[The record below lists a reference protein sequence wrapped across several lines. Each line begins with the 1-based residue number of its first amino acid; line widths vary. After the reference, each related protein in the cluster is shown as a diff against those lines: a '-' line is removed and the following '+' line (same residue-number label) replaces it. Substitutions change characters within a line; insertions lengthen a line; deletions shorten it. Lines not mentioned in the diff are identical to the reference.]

1 LVAQWF
7 SELWFSPYFED
18 MKRIVVFCGS
28 SSGVDPVYEAQAYTT
43 GVTLAR
49 LGIGIV
55 YGGAKVGLMGAVANG
70 ALANG
75 GEVIGVLPRFLSGK
89 EIGHAGLT
97 DLILVDNMH
106 ERKTKMQELADGV
119 IALPGGFG
127 TMEELFEMTTWG
139 QLGLHKKP
147 VGVLNIAGFY
157 DELIALVQTMVDKG
171 FLKAENQRILL
182 FSDMLDELLEQM
194 RNYQAPSA
202 PKWITRETT

>member
-1 LVAQWF
+1 
-7 SELWFSPYFED
+7 
-18 MKRIVVFCGS
+18 MKRIVIFCGS
-28 SSGVDPVYEAQAYTT
+28 SSGVDPVFEAEAYST

-55 YGGAKVGLMGAVANG
+55 YGGAKVGLMGAVAEG
-70 ALANG
+70 ALTNG

-89 EIGHAGLT
+89 EIGHAGLS
-97 DLILVDNMH
+97 DLILVDTMH
-106 ERKTKMQELADGV
+106 ERKTKMHELSDGV

-127 TMEELFEMTTWG
+127 TMEELFEMITWG

-171 FLKAENQRILL
+171 FLKAENQRMLL
-182 FSDMLDELLEQM
+182 SGDTLEELLEKM
-194 RNYQAPSA
+194 RNYQAPAA
-202 PKWITRETT
+202 PKWISKEKI